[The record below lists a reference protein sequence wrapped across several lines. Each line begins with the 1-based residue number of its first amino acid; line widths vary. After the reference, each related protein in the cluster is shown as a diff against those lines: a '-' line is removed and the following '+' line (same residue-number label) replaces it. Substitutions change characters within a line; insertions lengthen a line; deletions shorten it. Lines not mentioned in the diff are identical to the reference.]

1 VRGSQL
7 LPGYKMNKRA
17 LAKLKRIAKDYDEFQ
32 LGEKRTHASM
42 TPSQAKTFRQDESQS
57 HVSTVG
63 LRSFAVGGARL
74 AVADFKAEVVNA
86 AALKFSFLAHWW
98 DIRLMN
104 NFYGLGQNAALILAD
119 SQLRGD
125 VTGSSVIAEWLLSH
139 LVQDEGRL
147 YADCCSF
154 TSFILRF
161 YAQVHQRP
169 EVLAKLTA
177 QVPRHPDLHVYAEIL
192 KHWDNPDVSVVTP
205 LLERAC
211 EYHMAETHRESGYAE
226 FYFVPYELYAVD
238 ILVWL
243 NERRKL
249 GLAMPVLEHPLLQL
263 PCNQLPVRDAELA
276 PEDAKL
282 LEQVV
287 AQARK
292 LGLVK

>member
-1 VRGSQL
+1 
-7 LPGYKMNKRA
+7 MNKKA
-17 LAKLKRIAKDYDEFQ
+17 SAKLKRIAKDYLEFQ
-32 LGEKRTHASM
+32 AGETQTHDSVFAEQEKSNRRPARKDYVD
-42 TPSQAKTFRQDESQS
+42 TITL
-57 HVSTVG
+57 T
-63 LRSFAVGGARL
+63 SFAVGGARL
-74 AVADFKAEVVNA
+74 ATARNIASEQASAAGLKFNYLAKWWDVRLNTTFFASTQLYALVLAEAMVRGDAPGSEVV
-86 AALKFSFLAHWW
+86 
-98 DIRLMN
+98 
-104 NFYGLGQNAALILAD
+104 
-119 SQLRGD
+119 
-125 VTGSSVIAEWLLSH
+125 AEWLLRY
-139 LVQDEGRL
+139 LAQDESSL
-147 YADCCSF
+147 YPDCCSF

-238 ILVWL
+238 VLVWL
-243 NERRKL
+243 TERRKL

-292 LGLVK
+292 LGLVE